1 MDDTPS
7 VGSILISVVVVIG
20 LIILFIS
27 ATVIEQTERGVLTR
41 FGVIQE
47 VLEPGFHFINP
58 FTQDVYKID
67 VSVQALAVDEL
78 VYSKDSQIVKVQ
90 ATVNYQVDA
99 SRVKELFEEVRR
111 DAEARYVIP
120 RSKDALKEII
130 SGYTAQ
136 GIIENRG
143 KLTVEIK
150 NRVAERLIEDGI
162 FVQDVSVTNFD
173 FDDLYEAAVQNK
185 QVEEQRALGQ
195 VNVTKQEEEKKKQE
209 ILRAEALAEKT
220 RLEVEALSTSQG
232 GQIIEKIRA
241 EAELEAARRWN
252 GQLPTNLYGSAPLP
266 ILNVGN

>member
-1 MDDTPS
+1 M
-7 VGSILISVVVVIG
+7 GKLIGGGVMLFVG
-20 LIILFIS
+20 LIIIMMS
-27 ATVIEQTERGVLTR
+27 ATIIEQTERGVLTR
-41 FGVIQE
+41 FGVIQD
-47 VLEPGFHFINP
+47 VLEPGFHLVNP
-58 FTQDVYKID
+58 FTQNVYKID

-78 VYSKDSQIVKVQ
+78 VYSKDSQIVAVQ
-90 ATVNYQVDA
+90 ATVNYQIDA
-99 SRVKELFEEVRR
+99 SRVRELFEEVRR
-111 DAEARYVIP
+111 EAEIRYVIP
-120 RSKDALKEII
+120 RSKDALKEVI
-130 SGYTAQ
+130 SAYTAQ

-143 KLTVEIK
+143 QLTIEIK
-150 NRVAERLIEDGI
+150 NRVAERLSVDGI
-162 FVQDVSVTNFD
+162 LVQDVSVTNFD
-173 FDDLYEAAVQNK
+173 FDDLYESAVQAK

-252 GQLPTNLYGSAPLP
+252 GQLPTNFYGSAPLP

>member
-1 MDDTPS
+1 M
-7 VGSILISVVVVIG
+7 
-20 LIILFIS
+20 
-27 ATVIEQTERGVLTR
+27 
-41 FGVIQE
+41 
-47 VLEPGFHFINP
+47 
-58 FTQDVYKID
+58 
-67 VSVQALAVDEL
+67 
-78 VYSKDSQIVKVQ
+78 
-90 ATVNYQVDA
+90 
-99 SRVKELFEEVRR
+99 RR
-111 DAEARYVIP
+111 EAEIRYVIP
-120 RSKDALKEII
+120 RSKDALKEVI
-130 SGYTAQ
+130 SAYTAQ

-143 KLTVEIK
+143 QLTIEIK
-150 NRVAERLIEDGI
+150 NRVAERLSVDGI
-162 FVQDVSVTNFD
+162 LVQDVSVTNFD
-173 FDDLYEAAVQNK
+173 FDDLYESAVQAK